1 MIDTAL
7 SSLFKKKESIIF
19 KNTSNEPLM
28 GEMLYANDYLKS
40 KGVNNGDIVSF
51 VPNVEYEFMLD
62 NEKVYRIYDHQI
74 TIKL

>member
-1 MIDTAL
+1 
-7 SSLFKKKESIIF
+7 
-19 KNTSNEPLM
+19 M

-62 NEKVYRIYDHQI
+62 DEKVYRIYDHQI